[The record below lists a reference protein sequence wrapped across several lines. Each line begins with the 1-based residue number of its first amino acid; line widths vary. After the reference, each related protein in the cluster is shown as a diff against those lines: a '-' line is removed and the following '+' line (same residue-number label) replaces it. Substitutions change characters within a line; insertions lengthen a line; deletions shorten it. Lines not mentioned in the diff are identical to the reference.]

1 MKKKIIITYFLIFGA
16 LLAIMSISR
25 PTSEKMRGN
34 SIAFLTPLWERL
46 LSIKH
51 FIAHPSQP
59 SPFTSHSIEEEMQR
73 LQVEN
78 QLLATELTF
87 LQRLFDEQM
96 RLSTK
101 LAMIASSGSEEI
113 SLLSSEQQ
121 KALQRILK
129 QLNWRLKAIPAR
141 VIFRSFDTWNSSLW
155 INIGNSIN
163 QTDQGTFI
171 AINSPVVLGQAI
183 VGVVD
188 YVGEHQS
195 KVRLISDSRLAPS
208 VRASRGGE
216 QELLISEYI
225 EGLLQ
230 QLQRKKSPRL
240 PSDHLKNLSEL
251 LEQLQRTLSATKKIM
266 VSCKRRTYRHSF
278 ILSKGS
284 TGKAERIW
292 I

>member
-1 MKKKIIITYFLIFGA
+1 
-16 LLAIMSISR
+16 MSISR

-34 SIAFLTPLWERL
+34 SIALLTPLWERL

-51 FIAHPSQP
+51 LIIHPAQP
-59 SPFTSHSIEEEMQR
+59 SPFSSYSLEEEMQR
-73 LQVEN
+73 LQIEN

-87 LQRLFDEQM
+87 LQRLFDEQI
-96 RLSTK
+96 RLSSQFAT
-101 LAMIASSGSEEI
+101 ITSSSPVP
-113 SLLSSEQQ
+113 LLSSERK
-121 KALQRILK
+121 KALQRILA

-155 INIGNSIN
+155 INVGNHIN
-163 QTDQGTFI
+163 QTDQGTII

-195 KVRLISDSRLAPS
+195 RVRLISDSRLIPS

-216 QELLISEYI
+216 QDLLISEYI

-240 PSDHLKNLSEL
+240 SSDHLKSLSEL
-251 LEQLQRTLSATKKIM
+251 LEQLQHTSISPKKIM
-266 VSCKRRTYRHSF
+266 VSCQRGTHRHSC
-278 ILSKGS
+278 ILSKRSRG
-284 TGKAERIW
+284 
-292 I
+292 